1 MNELLVKYVNDCE
14 NAEINFQMGKW
25 YEKQGY
31 VSPAASFYLR
41 AAEFAEDVNLR
52 YESLIKVFCCY
63 DKAGGRDNTTQTTLK
78 QAIALLPERIEAYF
92 LLAKFHEYR
101 QNYIDTYTYASTAM
115 VLRSRQEVP
124 VMEDID
130 YDGDFTLYFLKAH
143 SSWHIGKPDQARD
156 IYKYILDNMVDQLNK
171 SYKDL
176 LQTNLSSLGSGS
188 PSQAIRKYKKGE
200 SKLRYPFKGSED
212 IEKNYSQV
220 YQDICAL
227 TLLDGKRNGTYLEIG
242 SADPYHGN
250 NTALLEE
257 LGWTGIGIEYNPQDA
272 NAHAAQRKN
281 LVLCENALESDYD
294 AILARISPNSNIIDY
309 LQVDIEPAKN
319 TFMSLVLLPF
329 TKYKFRFITYEH
341 DHYTDVTKSY
351 RQKSRMFLESLGYKI
366 LINDVVPFG
375 EYSFEDWWYHPD
387 LVDEDRVKLIQNADL
402 NKVHNVEDIFLD
414 K

>member
-1 MNELLVKYVNDCE
+1 MNELLVKYVNNCE

-31 VSPAASFYLR
+31 ISPAVSFYLR

-78 QAIALLPERIEAYF
+78 QAIALSPSRIEAYF

-101 QNYIDTYTYASTAM
+101 QNYIDAYMNASIALSLLPQQTEP
-115 VLRSRQEVP
+115 VLN
-124 VMEDID
+124 DID
-130 YDGDFTLYFLKAH
+130 YDGDFALYFLKAH
-143 SSWHIGKPDQARD
+143 SSWHIGKPDQARST
-156 IYKYILDNMVDQLNK
+156 YKYILDNMIDKLNK
-171 SYKDL
+171 PYKDL
-176 LQTNLSSLGSGS
+176 LQTNLSCLGSGS
-188 PSQAIRKYKKGE
+188 PSKAVRKYKRSE
-200 SKLRYPFKGSED
+200 NKLRYSFKGSEN
-212 IEKNYSQV
+212 IEQNYSQV
-220 YQDICAL
+220 YQDICVL

-242 SADPYHGN
+242 SADPYHGS

-257 LGWTGIGIEYNPQDA
+257 FGWTGIGIELKEQDA
-272 NAHAAQRKN
+272 NAHKAYRKN

-294 AILARISPNSNIIDY
+294 AILAQISPDSKVIDY

-319 TFMSLVLLPF
+319 TFMALVLLPF
-329 TKYKFRFITYEH
+329 NKYKFRFITYEH
-341 DHYTDVTKSY
+341 DHYTDITQSY

-366 LINDVVPFG
+366 LVNDVVPFG

-387 LVDEDRVKLIQNADL
+387 LVDEDRVKLIQNSDL
-402 NKVHNVEDIFLD
+402 NKVHNVEDIFVD